1 MAAHSE
7 DGPSGMVGGDR
18 RGGPAPVEAAAWR
31 DFCRTL
37 EALGDRLL
45 SDEFPQ
51 GAEDRVEGF
60 SHLARLASCWLAWSV
75 GHGDARLPTFH
86 RHNDLLGIWG
96 GPNVDNAYHHARID
110 PRRRYRIRGRMHSCE
125 DFILAVRAGFMHR
138 EKWGTLVELTA
149 SEIGIGRGD
158 EFELLLGGDEPQE
171 GTTGGLPHVALPEG
185 AVMVSIREY
194 YFDWQV
200 DEPATFVIECLDDE
214 EPPGRLTGDVLAYR
228 LAEAAAETED
238 SVVYWNRYLKE
249 ARAERTDNS
258 FAASQQVAKGLSSA
272 RYAFCFWDLEPG
284 QALYVETSVPEARY
298 WSLQLYTMGW
308 FEPPD
313 VLTRVAAIN
322 HVQADVDLDGM
333 VRAAICSEDPG
344 IANWLD
350 TGGRRSGLLT
360 LRWFWPEGPAPAP
373 VAQVMPVDEVGAR
386 THGGARRPDAEARR
400 VEMERRRE
408 HLVWRFR
415 T

>member
-1 MAAHSE
+1 MRDE
-7 DGPSGMVGGDR
+7 QDT
-18 RGGPAPVEAAAWR
+18 RGGEGGAGAAGGPVPVEVAAWR
-31 DFCRTL
+31 EFCHTL

-45 SDEFPQ
+45 TDEFPETD
-51 GAEDRVEGF
+51 EDRVEGF
-60 SHLARLASCWLAWSV
+60 SHLARLASCWLAWTV
-75 GHGDARLPTFH
+75 THGDARFPTFQ
-86 RHNDLLGIWG
+86 RHNDLVGIWG

-138 EKWGTLVELTA
+138 RKWGTLVEVTA

-158 EFELLLGGDEPQE
+158 EFELLLGGDPPD
-171 GTTGGLPHVALPEG
+171 GDTTGGLRHVALPDE

-194 YFDWQV
+194 YFDWQA
-200 DEPATFVIECLDDE
+200 DEPATFVIDCLDDL
-214 EPPGRLTGDVLAYR
+214 EPPGRLGAEVLASR

-238 SVVYWNRYLKE
+238 SVVYWNRYMKE
-249 ARAERTDNS
+249 AKAERTDNS
-258 FAASQQVAKGLSSA
+258 FAASLQVAKGLASA
-272 RYAFCFWDLEPG
+272 RYAFCFWELEPG
-284 QALYVETSVPEARY
+284 QALYVETTVPNARY
-298 WSLQLYTMGW
+298 WSLQLYTLGW

-322 HVQADVDLDGM
+322 HVQTDVDPDGL
-333 VRAAICSEDPG
+333 VRAAVSAEDPS

-360 LRWFWPEGPAPAP
+360 LRWFWPEGPAPEP
-373 VAQVMPVDEVGAR
+373 VARVVPIEEVR
-386 THGGARRPDAEARR
+386 TVAHESDRRPDAEERR
-400 VEMERRRE
+400 AEVERRRE
-408 HLVWRFR
+408 HLLWRFR